1 MLTKLLV
8 ANVHKM
14 SDNGVITSALFLE
27 MYGILQAIS
36 VARDGVKK

>member
-1 MLTKLLV
+1 MLTKRLV

-27 MYGILQAIS
+27 MYGIFITS
-36 VARDGVKK
+36 DKCR